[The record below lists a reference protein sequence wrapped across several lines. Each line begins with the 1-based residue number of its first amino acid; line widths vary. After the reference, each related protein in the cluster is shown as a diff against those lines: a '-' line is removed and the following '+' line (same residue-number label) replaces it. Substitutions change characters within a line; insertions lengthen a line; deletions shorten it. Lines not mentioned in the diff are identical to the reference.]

1 VTKKITT
8 RLLSRKDTGVF
19 GLVRT
24 VNPYTQQTIA
34 HYRESSIEDVRAK
47 IAELKRAQEKWKLDL
62 HLRLDAL
69 KEARNRMESQLAD
82 LAVLMSTEM
91 GKPVAQSE
99 AEVKKCLLLFD
110 YVIQNAPVMLAPEQI
125 KTEAKKSYIRFD
137 PLGAILL
144 IMPWNFPSWQVMRAA
159 VPALAAGNS
168 VLLKHA
174 SIVSGSSLK
183 FQEIFGLDV
192 FKSVIARGNV
202 AHDAIKYVDGV
213 SVTGSTEVG
222 SKVGE
227 EAGRELK
234 KVVLELGGSD
244 PFIVLD
250 SAGVEQAVKNCAFAR
265 MQNNGQSC
273 IASKRFIVQ
282 EKIYDDF
289 YKGMKEEFSKVPI
302 GDPLDKKT
310 FLGPLSSKEQ
320 KDTVDG
326 QLEQL
331 KSLGKVETLAETPK
345 GNFVSP
351 TIVQTDGL
359 YDGEVFGPVAILKK
373 FRTSEEAV
381 RLANETPFGL
391 AASIWGDPEKAEK
404 LVPHVEA
411 GMVFINKI
419 VASDPRLPFG
429 GVKKSG
435 LGSELSRYG
444 MLEFT
449 AKRTVWVA

>member
-1 VTKKITT
+1 M
-8 RLLSRKDTGVF
+8 RLVK
-19 GLVRT
+19 T
-24 VNPYTQQTIA
+24 VNPYTQQVIA
-34 HYRESSIEDVRAK
+34 EYRESTIEDVKTK
-47 IAELKRAQEKWKLDL
+47 IAGMKRAQEKWKLDL
-62 HLRLDAL
+62 DSRLDAL
-69 KEARNRMESQLAD
+69 KQARKRLESQLTE
-82 LAVLMSTEM
+82 LGVLMSTEM

-99 AEVKKCLLLFD
+99 SELKKCLLLFD
-110 YVIQNAPVMLAPEQI
+110 YVIENAPTMIVPEYV
-125 KTEAKKSYIRFD
+125 KTEAKRSYIRFD
-137 PLGAILL
+137 PLGTILL
-144 IMPWNFPSWQVMRAA
+144 IMPWNFPAWQVMRAA

-192 FKSVIARGNV
+192 FKSVIARGDV
-202 AHDAIKYVDGV
+202 AREAIKYVDGV

-250 SAGVEQAVKNCAFAR
+250 SAGVEQAVRNCAFAR

-282 EKIYDDF
+282 EQIYNDF
-289 YKGMKEEFSKVPI
+289 YKGMKEEFSKVSI
-302 GDPLDKKT
+302 GDPLDNKT

-320 KDTVDG
+320 KDTVDE
-326 QLEQL
+326 QLQQL
-331 KSLGKVETLAETPK
+331 KSLGKVESLAEILK
-345 GNFVSP
+345 ANFVSP
-351 TIVQTDGL
+351 TIVQTDSL
-359 YDGEVFGPVAILKK
+359 FDGEVFGPVAILKK
-373 FRTSEEAV
+373 FRTIEEV
-381 RLANETPFGL
+381 VKLANETPYGL
-391 AASIWGDPEKAEK
+391 GASIWGDPEEAER
-404 LVPHVEA
+404 LVPHIEA

-435 LGSELSRYG
+435 IGSELSRYG

>member
-1 VTKKITT
+1 MVK
-8 RLLSRKDTGVF
+8 
-19 GLVRT
+19 T
-24 VNPYTQQTIA
+24 VNPYTQQTVA
-34 HYRESSIEDVRAK
+34 DYRDSTLDDVRSK
-47 IAELKRAQEKWKLDL
+47 IAELRRVQQEWKLDL
-62 HLRLDAL
+62 DSRLEAL
-69 KEARNRMESQLAD
+69 KQARKRLESQMAE
-82 LAVLMSTEM
+82 LAVLMTTEM
-91 GKPVAQSE
+91 GKPVSQSE
-99 AEVKKCLLLFD
+99 AEIKKSILLFD
-110 YVIQNAPVMLAPEQI
+110 YVIQNAPAMIANEQV

-137 PLGAILL
+137 PLGTILL
-144 IMPWNFPSWQVMRAA
+144 IMPWNYPAWQVMRAA
-159 VPALAAGNS
+159 VPALAVGNS

-183 FQEIFGLDV
+183 FEEIFGVDA

-222 SKVGE
+222 AAVGE

-250 SAGVEQAVKNCAFAR
+250 SAGVENAVKNCAFAR

-282 EKIYDDF
+282 EDIYNEF
-289 YKGMKEEFSKVPI
+289 YKGMKEEFAKVPI

-320 KDTVDG
+320 KDTVEG
-326 QLEQL
+326 QLQEL
-331 KSLGKVETLAETPK
+331 KSLGKVETLADTPK

-351 TIVQTDGL
+351 TIAQTDRL

-373 FRTSEEAV
+373 FRKTEEAIA
-381 RLANETPFGL
+381 LANETPYGL
-391 AASIWGDPEKAEK
+391 GASIWGDPDAAEK
-404 LVPHVEA
+404 LVPQIEA

-419 VASDPRLPFG
+419 VASDPRVPFG

-449 AKRTVWVA
+449 AKRAVWVA

>member
-1 VTKKITT
+1 MVK
-8 RLLSRKDTGVF
+8 
-19 GLVRT
+19 T
-24 VNPYTQQTIA
+24 VNPYTQQTVA
-34 HYRESSIEDVRAK
+34 DYRESTLDDVRSK
-47 IAELKRAQEKWKLDL
+47 ISELRRVQQEWKLDL
-62 HLRLDAL
+62 DSRLEAL
-69 KEARNRMESQLAD
+69 KQARKRLESQMAE

-91 GKPVAQSE
+91 GKPVSQSE
-99 AEVKKCLLLFD
+99 AEIKKSILLFD
-110 YVIQNAPVMLAPEQI
+110 YVIQNAPAMIANEQV

-137 PLGAILL
+137 PLGTILL
-144 IMPWNFPSWQVMRAA
+144 IMPWNYPAWQVMRAA
-159 VPALAAGNS
+159 VPALAVGNS

-183 FQEIFGLDV
+183 FEEIFGVDA

-222 SKVGE
+222 AAVGE

-250 SAGVEQAVKNCAFAR
+250 SAGVENAVKNCAFAR

-282 EKIYDDF
+282 EDIYNEF
-289 YKGMKEEFSKVPI
+289 YKGMKEEFAKVPI

-320 KDTVDG
+320 KDTVEG
-326 QLEQL
+326 QLQEL
-331 KSLGKVETLAETPK
+331 KSLGKVETLADTPK

-351 TIVQTDGL
+351 TIAQTDRL

-373 FRTSEEAV
+373 FRKTEEAIA
-381 RLANETPFGL
+381 LANETPYGL
-391 AASIWGDPEKAEK
+391 GASIWGDPDAAEK
-404 LVPHVEA
+404 LVPQIEA

-419 VASDPRLPFG
+419 VASDPRVPFG

-449 AKRTVWVA
+449 AKRAVWVA

>member
-1 VTKKITT
+1 
-8 RLLSRKDTGVF
+8 
-19 GLVRT
+19 LVRT
-24 VNPYTQQTIA
+24 VNPYTQKIIDEYGEA
-34 HYRESSIEDVRAK
+34 SLDDVKAK
-47 IAELKRAQEKWKLDL
+47 IAELKRAQAEWKLDL
-62 HLRLDAL
+62 DSRLDAL
-69 KEARNRMESQLAD
+69 KQARKRLESEMGELA
-82 LAVLMSTEM
+82 ALMSAEM
-91 GKPVAQSE
+91 GKPVSQSE
-99 AEVKKCLLLFD
+99 AEIKKCLLLFD
-110 YVIQNAPVMLAPEQI
+110 YVIQNATAMVAPEYV

-137 PLGAILL
+137 PLGTILL
-144 IMPWNFPSWQVMRAA
+144 IMPWNFPAWQVMRAA
-159 VPALAAGNS
+159 VPALTVGNA

-183 FQEIFGLDV
+183 FQEIFDLDV
-192 FKSVIARGNV
+192 FKSVIARGNI

-222 SKVGE
+222 SLVGE
-227 EAGRELK
+227 EAGKELK

-250 SAGVEQAVKNCAFAR
+250 SAGVEKAVKNCAFAR

-282 EKIYDDF
+282 QNIYDDF

-320 KDTVDG
+320 KDIVDG
-326 QLEQL
+326 QLREL
-331 KSLGKVETLAETPK
+331 KSLGKVEIVEESPK
-345 GNFVSP
+345 GNFVPP
-351 TIVQTDGL
+351 TIVQTDRL

-373 FRTSEEAV
+373 FTKPEEAV
-381 RLANETPFGL
+381 ALANETPYGL
-391 AASIWGDPEKAEK
+391 GASIWGDADAAER
-404 LVPHVEA
+404 LVPNIEA

-419 VASDPRLPFG
+419 VASDPRVPFG

-449 AKRTVWVA
+449 AKRTIWVA